1 MRGTE
6 PEGNRKNRGIAGVCK
21 VGGFGRSPLAILE
34 PAETLQRM
42 LKSMM
47 GEEPAEVA
55 VWLSPAGAALGSL
68 PVAGQQILEPTS
80 NEAGTLWL
88 VAEGEILNAGAL
100 RTELAKRHQFR
111 TESDLEVILHLVE
124 EMGPEGLDLLEGSFA
139 CALWGPGGNLRG
151 QRDFSPAGGCLPED
165 RPLILARDP
174 LGAQPLYYGK
184 DAAGDLLFASS
195 VEALAPEVE
204 RVEMVQPGARWA
216 GAVPHR
222 RGESRFAHVI

>member
-6 PEGNRKNRGIAGVCK
+6 PEGNLGNRGIAGVCRA
-21 VGGFGRSPLAILE
+21 GGFGRSPLAILE

-47 GEEPAEVA
+47 GEEPAELA

-68 PVAGQQILEPTS
+68 PVAGEQILEPTS
-80 NEAGTLWL
+80 NEEGTLWL
-88 VAEGEILNAGAL
+88 VAEGEILNAGSL
-100 RTELAKRHQFR
+100 RQELAKRHEFR
-111 TESDLEVILHLVE
+111 TGSDLEVILHLVE
-124 EMGPEGLDLLEGSFA
+124 EMGPEGLELLEGSFA
-139 CALWGPGGNLRG
+139 CALWGP
-151 QRDFSPAGGCLPED
+151 Q

-174 LGAQPLYYGK
+174 MGALPLYYGK
-184 DAAGDLLFASS
+184 DEAGNLLFASA

-204 RVEMVQPGARWA
+204 WVEMVQPGAHWA

-222 RGESRFAHVI
+222 RGEVRFASVI